1 MKIKNLKEFT
11 LFSKVKERL
20 YNAFGVE
27 KKEQKH
33 KTSFVINGKISVQN
47 IFKSG

>member
-27 KKEQKH
+27 KKERAKAQNVFCNQWEDLSPKH
-33 KTSFVINGKISVQN
+33 F
-47 IFKSG
+47 